1 MACKGSTFAQRGNVM
16 PDTVHLEETT
26 ANFIAAMG
34 AAATGVSVVTTEGL
48 AGRFGL
54 TVSAVSS
61 VSADP
66 PMLLAC
72 VNRKSPAVAAMDRNG
87 RFAVNFLG
95 ANNQEVAEV
104 FAGRPK
110 TGKSYDFERHDWNSG
125 STGMPVLADAT
136 ASFECEIECSQDA
149 GSHRIFIGRVV
160 AAKRNSIEPLVYC
173 NRAFGRVAQL

>member
-1 MACKGSTFAQRGNVM
+1 MQNVEQ
-16 PDTVHLEETT
+16 LAETT

-34 AAATGVSVVTTEGL
+34 AAATGVTVITTEGM

-61 VSADP
+61 VSAEP

-87 RFAVNFLG
+87 RFAVNVLG
-95 ANNQEVAEV
+95 FNSKDVAEV
-104 FAGRPK
+104 FAGRPQS
-110 TGKSYDFERHDWNSG
+110 GKAYDFDRHAWEEG
-125 STGMPVLADAT
+125 SMGQPLLSNAT

-160 AAKRNSIEPLVYC
+160 NARRNAAEPLVYC
-173 NRAFGRVAQL
+173 NRAFGRVAEL

>member
-1 MACKGSTFAQRGNVM
+1 MQNVE
-16 PDTVHLEETT
+16 HLAETT

-34 AAATGVSVVTTEGL
+34 AAATGVTVITTEGM

-61 VSADP
+61 VSAEP

-72 VNRKSPAVAAMDRNG
+72 VNRKSPAVAAIDGNG
-87 RFAVNFLG
+87 RFAVNVLG
-95 ANNQEVAEV
+95 FNNKDVAEV
-104 FAGRPK
+104 FAGRPQN
-110 TGKSYDFERHDWNSG
+110 GKAYDFDRHAWEQGLMGQPLLS
-125 STGMPVLADAT
+125 DAT

-160 AAKRNSIEPLVYC
+160 NARRNSAEPLVYC
-173 NRAFGRVAQL
+173 NRVFGRVAEL

>member
-1 MACKGSTFAQRGNVM
+1 MQNI
-16 PDTVHLEETT
+16 DHLAETT

-34 AAATGVSVVTTEGL
+34 AAATGVTVITTEGL

-61 VSADP
+61 VSAEP
-66 PMLLAC
+66 PMLLCC
-72 VNRKSPAVAAMDRNG
+72 VNRKSPAVAAMEQNG
-87 RFAVNFLG
+87 RFAVNMLG
-95 ANNQEVAEV
+95 SNNREVAEV

-110 TGKSYDFERHDWNSG
+110 SGKAYDFERHAWEKG
-125 STGMPVLADAT
+125 STGQPVLSDAT

-160 AAKRNSIEPLVYC
+160 NATRNSAEPLVYC
-173 NRAFGRVAQL
+173 NRAFGRVAEL

>member
-1 MACKGSTFAQRGNVM
+1 MQSM
-16 PDTVHLEETT
+16 DHLAETT

-54 TVSAVSS
+54 TVSAISS
-61 VSADP
+61 VSAEP

-87 RFAVNFLG
+87 RFAVNVLG
-95 ANNQEVAEV
+95 FNNKEVAEV
-104 FAGRPK
+104 FAGRPQS
-110 TGKSYDFERHDWNSG
+110 GKPYDFDRHAWEEG
-125 STGMPVLADAT
+125 SMGQPLLADAT

-160 AAKRNSIEPLVYC
+160 NAKRNTAEPLVYC
-173 NRAFGRVAQL
+173 NRAFGRVAEL

>member
-1 MACKGSTFAQRGNVM
+1 M
-16 PDTVHLEETT
+16 PNIGHLAETT

-34 AAATGVSVVTTEGL
+34 AAATGVTVITTEGM

-61 VSADP
+61 VSAEP

-87 RFAVNFLG
+87 RFAVNVLG
-95 ANNQEVAEV
+95 SNSREVAEV
-104 FAGRPK
+104 FAGRPQS
-110 TGKSYDFERHDWNSG
+110 GKPYDFERHAWEEG
-125 STGMPVLADAT
+125 ATGQPVLSDAT

-160 AAKRNSIEPLVYC
+160 NARRNTAEPLVYC
-173 NRAFGRVAQL
+173 NRAFGRVAEL

>member
-1 MACKGSTFAQRGNVM
+1 MQNVE
-16 PDTVHLEETT
+16 HRAETA

-54 TVSAVSS
+54 TVSAISS
-61 VSADP
+61 VSAEP

-87 RFAVNFLG
+87 RFGVSRLG
-95 ANNQEVAEV
+95 FNSRDVAEV
-104 FAGRPK
+104 FAGRPQS
-110 TGKSYDFERHDWNSG
+110 GKPYDFARHAWEEG
-125 STGMPVLADAT
+125 ATGQPVLSDAT

-160 AAKRNSIEPLVYC
+160 NAKRNTAEPLVYC
-173 NRAFGRVAQL
+173 NRAFGRVAEL

>member
-1 MACKGSTFAQRGNVM
+1 MQAM
-16 PDTVHLEETT
+16 EHLAETT

-54 TVSAVSS
+54 TVSAISS
-61 VSADP
+61 VSVEP

-72 VNRKSPAVAAMDRNG
+72 VNRKSPAVAAIDRNG
-87 RFAVNFLG
+87 RFAVNVLG
-95 ANNQEVAEV
+95 FNNKEVAEV
-104 FAGRPK
+104 FAGRPQS
-110 TGKSYDFERHDWNSG
+110 GKSYDFDRHAWEEG
-125 STGMPVLADAT
+125 SMGQPLLTDAT

-160 AAKRNSIEPLVYC
+160 NAKRNSAEPLVYC
-173 NRAFGRVAQL
+173 NRAFGRVSEL

>member
-1 MACKGSTFAQRGNVM
+1 MQAM
-16 PDTVHLEETT
+16 DHLAETT

-54 TVSAVSS
+54 TVSAISS
-61 VSADP
+61 VSAEP

-72 VNRKSPAVAAMDRNG
+72 VNRKRPAVAAMDRNG
-87 RFAVNFLG
+87 RFAVNVLG
-95 ANNQEVAEV
+95 FNNKDVAEV
-104 FAGRPK
+104 FAGRPQS
-110 TGKSYDFERHDWNSG
+110 GKPYDFDRHAWEEG
-125 STGMPVLADAT
+125 SMGQPLLSDAT

-160 AAKRNSIEPLVYC
+160 NAKRNSAEPLVYC
-173 NRAFGRVAQL
+173 NRAFGRVSEL